1 VGARE
6 KRQANC
12 IDIFLQCSFCNLL
25 GQLMQACVYDF
36 ETMIA
41 QSTSDGFGAS
51 IMAI

>member
-1 VGARE
+1 MCARQQ
-6 KRQANC
+6 RQTNC
-12 IDIFLQCSFCNLL
+12 VDVFLQSGFRYLL
-25 GQLMQACVYDF
+25 GQLMQPRIDHF

>member
-1 VGARE
+1 
-6 KRQANC
+6 
-12 IDIFLQCSFCNLL
+12 LQSGFRDLL
-25 GQLMQACVYDF
+25 GQLVQPCIDHF